1 MSNQKDCNNCCSLFL
16 RNLLHGFCVNS
27 HSSESG
33 RLGQR
38 NQRAE
43 CAGADSHGRVD
54 HVSERTSAREVPRRG
69 GGREPCHSPKYFG
82 QPYSS
87 LPHRLRAEPPR
98 RGGQGVSTPF
108 STVCGSPAR
117 GGFVSG
123 FPHFNK
129 PCLSCY
135 FVGLH
140 GVFHSF
146 NMVFH
151 ISTVERC
158 RKPVQ
163 NVEKARRSPPRRDF
177 LRFVQSCFTRCS
189 FFGSML

>member
-16 RNLLHGFCVNS
+16 RNLPHGFCVNS

-33 RLGQR
+33 RLGRR

-43 CAGADSHGRVD
+43 CAGADSHGRAD

-98 RGGQGVSTPF
+98 RGGQGVRTHLFRQSAPLQWLTYVYYFTPPEY
-108 STVCGSPAR
+108 GIA
-117 GGFVSG
+117 SG
-123 FPHFNK
+123 K
-129 PCLSCY
+129 MKRASDYL
-135 FVGLH
+135 
-140 GVFHSF
+140 
-146 NMVFH
+146 
-151 ISTVERC
+151 
-158 RKPVQ
+158 
-163 NVEKARRSPPRRDF
+163 
-177 LRFVQSCFTRCS
+177 
-189 FFGSML
+189 

>member
-1 MSNQKDCNNCCSLFL
+1 MFRNWQKSWRLGRTGRAPQAIAALGQLPCK
-16 RNLLHGFCVNS
+16 
-27 HSSESG
+27 G
-33 RLGQR
+33 RLLRGQSPR
-38 NQRAE
+38 ERLPFQGRWPRSRPEGLCRARR
-43 CAGADSHGRVD
+43 GADV
-54 HVSERTSAREVPRRG
+54 
-69 GGREPCHSPKYFG
+69 Y
-82 QPYSS
+82 
-87 LPHRLRAEPPR
+87 
-98 RGGQGVSTPF
+98 GVRSCF
-108 STVCGSPAR
+108 AA
-117 GGFVSG
+117 G

-140 GVFHSF
+140 WVFHSF